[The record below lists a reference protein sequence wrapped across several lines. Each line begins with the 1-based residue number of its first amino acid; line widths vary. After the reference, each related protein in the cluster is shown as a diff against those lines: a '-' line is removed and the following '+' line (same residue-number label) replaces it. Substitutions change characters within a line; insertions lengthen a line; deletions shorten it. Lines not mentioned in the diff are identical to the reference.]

1 LVSLQKEALRCE
13 LPLNIFGGLVMPCI
27 SADGKLTSEG
37 RMRLERLKAV
47 KAVSAEE
54 IASVTGEPL
63 FKVRRSMRELKTAGY
78 VEENEGRYT
87 VTEQGLKALNE

>member
-1 LVSLQKEALRCE
+1 
-13 LPLNIFGGLVMPCI
+13 MPCI
-27 SADGKLTSEG
+27 SADGKLTSDG

-54 IASVTGEPL
+54 IVSVTGEPL
-63 FKVRRSMRELKTAGY
+63 FKVRRSLRELKTAGY
-78 VEENEGRYT
+78 VEESEGKYT